1 MTWWQSDPHRYGVD
15 VKYSVKIT
23 VNTVIGNVL
32 ECVGLLS
39 KTIGAAILAVE
50 MY

>member
-1 MTWWQSDPHRYGVD
+1 MRRSDPHRYGVD
-15 VKYSVKIT
+15 VRYIVKRS
-23 VNTVIGNVL
+23 VNTGHWYNVL

-39 KTIGAAILAVE
+39 KTIGVGILAVE